1 MQIERIW
8 EFLRRLTP
16 STQNCLLSE
25 LERLELCGIDMPG
38 SADIQAR
45 LRAELRKDG
54 PAQNTPTPFRYFF
67 APLEPL
73 LIDGDPEHA
82 NSGRIARGSLAP
94 IWEWI
99 GRDLLPIMARDYN
112 DKTKG
117 LIASDKLKEA
127 RLAAVT
133 FQTKVTKALEGLL
146 KSPEGGERTRAQLSA
161 YTASYSVY
169 GDLTKMMDVLRA
181 REALAKFNKAL
192 PEKISKFDD
201 TQVDKIAVQ
210 LGSLRKAAAGALPF
224 ALTLVALR
232 LKTPWQLIHLAT
244 KQARSKSAAD
254 VAATPN
260 AIAVSMV
267 LDQLDDKRLALRIA
281 LKNNRVVV
289 ARDILVDIYST
300 EHALQVRIR
309 EFDQSNW
316 GTRLTGIMN
325 AIAALVDAEVSR
337 FPDEVGHVLTSRGL
351 RSHNSLSGRLTHLAW
366 KARDAI
372 SDCKK
377 LIGQT

>member
-1 MQIERIW
+1 MEIERIW

-25 LERLELCGIDMPG
+25 LERMELCGIDMPG

-45 LRAELRKDG
+45 LRVELRKDG
-54 PAQNTPTPFRYFF
+54 PAQNSPTPFRYFF

-99 GRDLLPIMARDYN
+99 GRDLLPMMARDYN
-112 DKTKG
+112 DKTKS

-127 RLAAVT
+127 QLAAVT

-146 KSPEGGERTRAQLSA
+146 KSPEGGERTRAQLAA
-161 YTASYSVY
+161 YTASYSAY
-169 GDLTKMMDVLRA
+169 GDLSKLMGALRA

-192 PEKISKFDD
+192 PASISKFDD
-201 TQVDKIAVQ
+201 AKVDKIAAQ
-210 LGSLRKAAAGALPF
+210 LDGFRKTTVGALPF
-224 ALTLVALR
+224 ALALVAQR
-232 LKTPWQLIHLAT
+232 LKTPWQLIRLAT
-244 KQARSKSAAD
+244 KEASSRNAAD

-267 LDQLDDKRLALRIA
+267 LDQLDDKCLALRIA

-289 ARDILVDIYST
+289 ARDILIEIYRI

-309 EFDQSNW
+309 EFD
-316 GTRLTGIMN
+316 
-325 AIAALVDAEVSR
+325 
-337 FPDEVGHVLTSRGL
+337 
-351 RSHNSLSGRLTHLAW
+351 
-366 KARDAI
+366 
-372 SDCKK
+372 
-377 LIGQT
+377 